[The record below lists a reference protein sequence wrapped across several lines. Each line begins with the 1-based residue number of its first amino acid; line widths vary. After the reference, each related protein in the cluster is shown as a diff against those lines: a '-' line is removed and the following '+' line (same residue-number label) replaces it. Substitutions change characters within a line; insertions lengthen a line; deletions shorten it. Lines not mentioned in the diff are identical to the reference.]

1 MSEAATVT
9 AAELAS
15 AAHDVRQLILHAP
28 ERLWWVPGRAW
39 WGLAL
44 AAGGTRVVVA
54 LDGCLAIGALTWP
67 GHIVP
72 GGRYPLAA
80 LARRLAEVFTLQ
92 RVADAALF
100 ACPLPGARGG
110 HACVLMDGGQL
121 PWLAAVPQLLPLTD
135 VPTWQAPAD
144 PGTLTAPPPLHPWVT
159 MAGSRPAASDAG
171 AFLAALGEPPA
182 CQLLPAAQRAPTLTA
197 HWRWQFLHEA
207 ERLRFAGL
215 PAPSWLA
222 EADLVEHA
230 ARAWVDGRRASAMA
244 EVPAWTPSP

>member
-28 ERLWWVPGRAW
+28 ERLWWAPGRTW
-39 WGLAL
+39 WGLVL
-44 AAGGTRVVVA
+44 AAGGARVVVA
-54 LDGCLAIGALTWP
+54 LDGCLAIAALTWP
-67 GHIVP
+67 GHIVA

-80 LARRLAEVFTLQ
+80 LARRLAEIFTLQ

-100 ACPLPGARGG
+100 ACALPGARCG
-110 HACVLMDGGQL
+110 HACVVMDGGQL
-121 PWLAAVPQLLPLTD
+121 PWLAAVPQLQPLTAL
-135 VPTWQAPAD
+135 PTWQAPAD
-144 PGTLTAPPPLHPWVT
+144 PGTLAAAPPLHPWVT

-182 CQLLPAAQRAPTLTA
+182 CQLLPAAQRAPQLAA
-197 HWRWQFLHEA
+197 HWRWQLLHEA

-215 PAPSWLA
+215 PAPPWLA
-222 EADLVEHA
+222 DADLVVRA
-230 ARAWVDGRRASAMA
+230 ARAWVDARNGAAA
-244 EVPAWTPSP
+244 EEV